1 MQNNSIMQVAFRMQ
15 MDRTNEVSNFYELG
29 MTDPMKTK
37 KSLKDAYSE
46 VKTFDFFTEVYPA
59 SVMKSIMESIKHK
72 EKVQPPRCI
81 FMPNKSLLK
90 QMIKGLLKYGAKDT
104 EDIFLLR
111 FGLFK

>member
-1 MQNNSIMQVAFRMQ
+1 MQNKSIMQVAFRMQ
-15 MDRTNEVSNFYELG
+15 MDRTNTVSNFYELG

-37 KSLKDAYSE
+37 ESLKDALSE
-46 VKTFDFFTEVYPA
+46 VGTFDFFTEVYPS
-59 SVMKSIMESIKHK
+59 SVMKSIVESIKNQ
-72 EKVQPPRCI
+72 EKVQPPKCI
-81 FMPNKSLLK
+81 FMPDKSLLK